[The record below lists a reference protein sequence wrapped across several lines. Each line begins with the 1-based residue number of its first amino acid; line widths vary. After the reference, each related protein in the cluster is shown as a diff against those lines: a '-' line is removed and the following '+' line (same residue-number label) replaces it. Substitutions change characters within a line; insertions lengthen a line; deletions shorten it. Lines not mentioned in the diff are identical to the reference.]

1 LRCNQIDPVKHDQ
14 IIRQVECKHWVHT
27 VEGSDAVASYL
38 RALRAAFTE
47 KAHQNK
53 WQECAN

>member
-1 LRCNQIDPVKHDQ
+1 
-14 IIRQVECKHWVHT
+14 
-27 VEGSDAVASYL
+27 L